1 MADAMKPGDAAVAA
15 GWSSADPATLYPAV
29 VHFRIIV
36 EAGFAGEAALH
47 GVLAGYDVTAPL
59 AASRSSQQ
67 GRFRAF
73 GVSVRVGGREE
84 LVRLDQALRAVEGVR
99 LLL

>member
-1 MADAMKPGDAAVAA
+1 MADTLNPGDEAAA
-15 GWSSADPATLYPAV
+15 GGWSRADPATLYPAD

-36 EAGFAGEAALH
+36 EAGFSGEGALR
-47 GVLAGYDVTAPL
+47 GVLSGYDVTVPL
-59 AASRSSQQ
+59 AASRASQQ